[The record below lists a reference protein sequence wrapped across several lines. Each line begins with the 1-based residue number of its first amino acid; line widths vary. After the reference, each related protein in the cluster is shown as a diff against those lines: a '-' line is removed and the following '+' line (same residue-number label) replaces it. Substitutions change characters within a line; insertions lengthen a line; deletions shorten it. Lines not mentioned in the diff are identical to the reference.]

1 MTTNTNAA
9 APAPQ
14 ALPADA
20 QLMQLLSGAF
30 IAPAIYTAAKIGIA
44 DLLVD
49 GPMTAAELAAKTE
62 TFANTPITETL
73 RSDNPRSTRD
83 MAIWIC
89 DPEHWK
95 VYGDLLYS
103 IRTGKPAWDN
113 VHGEPVFPYLFNTNK
128 DLGDI
133 FNRAMTSY
141 SHQSIGPVL
150 ASYDFS
156 GAKTIADIAGGYGHL
171 LSAVLA
177 ANPEANGVLF
187 DLPAVL
193 TGAPQML
200 DSYGVADRVQLV
212 EGDFFSEIPVVADI
226 YMLKHIIH
234 DWYDDKNQKIL
245 GNIRA
250 NMPEDA
256 KVLIIEAVV
265 PEGNEP
271 HFSKIIDLEM
281 LIAPGGVERT
291 PSEFE
296 ELLRNSGFKLNRI
309 IQTPGMMSIVE
320 AVKA

>member
-1 MTTNTNAA
+1 
-9 APAPQ
+9 
-14 ALPADA
+14 
-20 QLMQLLSGAF
+20 
-30 IAPAIYTAAKIGIA
+30 
-44 DLLVD
+44 
-49 GPMTAAELAAKTE
+49 
-62 TFANTPITETL
+62 
-73 RSDNPRSTRD
+73 
-83 MAIWIC
+83 
-89 DPEHWK
+89 
-95 VYGDLLYS
+95 
-103 IRTGKPAWDN
+103 
-113 VHGEPVFPYLFNTNK
+113 
-128 DLGDI
+128 
-133 FNRAMTSY
+133 MTSY

-150 ASYDFS
+150 AAYDFS
-156 GAKTIADIAGGYGHL
+156 GAETIADIAGGYGHL
-171 LSAVLA
+171 IAAVLA
-177 ANPEANGVLF
+177 ANPEAKGVLF

-193 TGAPQML
+193 AGAPQML

-212 EGDFFSEIPVVADI
+212 EGDFFSEVPVVADI

-250 NMPEDA
+250 NMPEDG

-281 LIAPGGVERT
+281 LMAPGGVERT

-309 IQTPGMMSIVE
+309 IQTPGMMSIIE